1 MSRKYKKMPPPAW
14 WAARRNFFIR
24 FGIFLAVVVVVSR
37 LVGLPAAQRGLDAY
51 AVLLAQI
58 AGGALLMC
66 GEEVR
71 NDGPA
76 LISICAPERAVVVA
90 PICTGATLVV
100 IFVSAIA
107 VWPARR
113 RAKLVGFVV
122 GLAGLCTLNLL
133 RVAGL
138 YWVRAHRPELFDVVH
153 EEISGAVLIGATAA
167 LLLGWAW
174 LAAARLPTSD
184 ISRRHFELLRRIG
197 LFCLVFALAIA
208 PGVRFRGL
216 PAADV
221 RALVD
226 IAYPDDHLRH
236 HEFADSGRDQRI
248 VIINTSMM
256 AADGSGPIRQVDVNP
271 FILIWLPAAL
281 LVALVSAAP
290 LSAKRRTVA
299 VLSGLVAL
307 HFVAIFVLA
316 FTLWYQSAEVNLV
329 VLTQWQRVAA
339 EKVAEL
345 LVQQVGLVLP
355 VVWFLLFLRPG
366 NASILVGSLPQRAT
380 LRNAVPEIDPLIAK

>member
-1 MSRKYKKMPPPAW
+1 
-14 WAARRNFFIR
+14 
-24 FGIFLAVVVVVSR
+24 
-37 LVGLPAAQRGLDAY
+37 
-51 AVLLAQI
+51 
-58 AGGALLMC
+58 
-66 GEEVR
+66 
-71 NDGPA
+71 
-76 LISICAPERAVVVA
+76 
-90 PICTGATLVV
+90 
-100 IFVSAIA
+100 
-107 VWPARR
+107 
-113 RAKLVGFVV
+113 
-122 GLAGLCTLNLL
+122 
-133 RVAGL
+133 
-138 YWVRAHRPELFDVVH
+138 
-153 EEISGAVLIGATAA
+153 
-167 LLLGWAW
+167 
-174 LAAARLPTSD
+174 
-184 ISRRHFELLRRIG
+184 
-197 LFCLVFALAIA
+197 
-208 PGVRFRGL
+208 
-216 PAADV
+216 
-221 RALVD
+221 
-226 IAYPDDHLRH
+226 
-236 HEFADSGRDQRI
+236 
-248 VIINTSMM
+248 
-256 AADGSGPIRQVDVNP
+256 VNP